1 MVCNV
6 YRNHLLLLDLCYTE
20 SPVCKMNVAVFSSS
34 PLLPQSLVCNWPA
47 VGHTLVLAVCR
58 SGHLCSICS
67 AVWSSRPQSQIGDGA
82 SFIFLNMWALSRLC
96 PVCSLMTTSYCHRSR
111 KWKSSL
117 SVRCPRAA
125 LMRVIGS
132 WKVTLSAGGR
142 PSQSVAPSLASSSA
156 FSLSE
161 GPQWDGDPCTT
172 AGLCCPTS

>member
-1 MVCNV
+1 
-6 YRNHLLLLDLCYTE
+6 
-20 SPVCKMNVAVFSSS
+20 MNVAVFSSS

-67 AVWSSRPQSQIGDGA
+67 AVWSSRPQSQIGEGA
-82 SFIFLNMWALSRLC
+82 SFIFLNMWALSRLW

-125 LMRVIGS
+125 LMRVLFS
-132 WKVTLSAGGR
+132 WKVALIPVPISWEQPPTTR
-142 PSQSVAPSLASSSA
+142 NKSQISQGKNPGQAQKL
-156 FSLSE
+156 E
-161 GPQWDGDPCTT
+161 G
-172 AGLCCPTS
+172 